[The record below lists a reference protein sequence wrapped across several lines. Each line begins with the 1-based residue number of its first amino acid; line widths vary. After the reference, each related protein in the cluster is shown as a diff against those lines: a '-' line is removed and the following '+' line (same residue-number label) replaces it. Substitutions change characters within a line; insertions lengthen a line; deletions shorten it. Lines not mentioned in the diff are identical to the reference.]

1 MALLYTDPV
10 FLQHETGSH
19 PESADRLRAVTA
31 YLEAVKLP
39 ARFESGK
46 IVPAS
51 VEQLARVHSPSH
63 VERVRQ
69 FAQQGGGRIE
79 ADTVV
84 SPKSFDVALRAA
96 GTACDA
102 VDRVLKG
109 NYTRACCLTRPP
121 GHHALADD
129 PM

>member
-69 FAQQGGGRIE
+69 FAQQGAAELKR
-79 ADTVV
+79 TRSSVQ
-84 SPKSFDVALRAA
+84 SPSTSRYV
-96 GTACDA
+96 
-102 VDRVLKG
+102 
-109 NYTRACCLTRPP
+109 PP
-121 GHHALADD
+121 GRRAMPSIEFSKAITRE
-129 PM
+129 PAA